1 MSRKSFIGVDIGTSL
16 IKMAEVQKN
25 DSGLEVVSLR
35 KSPTPQ
41 QKMMLG
47 LRLKRW
53 FLPEPGMRSPV
64 SVMEMWFRLV
74 QFPQLNKRN

>member
-35 KSPTPQ
+35 KSPTPAAEDDA
-41 QKMMLG
+41 LVSA
-47 LRLKRW
+47 LKEVV
-53 FLPEPGMRSPV
+53 PPGTRDVITCV
-64 SVMEMWFRLV
+64 SDGDVVSRIV
-74 QFPQLNKRN
+74 QFLN